1 MNTTSDSST
10 TLEPKRHFL
19 VIASASRGARFFVKK
34 AIQRGHRVT
43 ALYRARDD
51 AAAQERME
59 MLLSN
64 TRLTAGGLPQAD
76 VPEKLE
82 ARALNILEPQTYR
95 DLLNNELSIDSVC
108 CFVGV
113 VGVRRM
119 MSQSERLY
127 TRTIGALIEGMRASR
142 WVEFLY
148 HGSSGLEGPPGQAR
162 AELPA
167 NFHPKWILNLGLKIP
182 AAQDCFESESLLA
195 NAALEGMKF
204 TVFRPAWLTTGP
216 AKRHYGFCFDT
227 TSMEDG
233 LFPLRDAKTTIGR
246 EDVAEEIL
254 RVVTLPHDERAR
266 WFGRGVYLADK
277 KSSLRD

>member
-10 TLEPKRHFL
+10 TFEPKRHFL

-43 ALYRARDD
+43 ALCRARDD
-51 AAAQERME
+51 AAALERME

-76 VPEKLE
+76 VPGKLE
-82 ARALNILEPQTYR
+82 ARALNILEPKTYG
-95 DLLNNELSIDSVC
+95 DFLNNVTTIYRVC
-108 CFVGV
+108 CFGGV
-113 VGVRRM
+113 VVVRWMRF
-119 MSQSERLY
+119 QSERLY

-142 WVEFLY
+142 WVEFFY
-148 HGSSGLEGPPGQAR
+148 HGSSGLEGPPGQAK

-195 NAALEGMKF
+195 NAALDGMKF
-204 TVFRPAWLTTGP
+204 TVFRPAWLTPGP

-246 EDVAEEIL
+246 EDVAEEMWVATFHTTNERGGL
-254 RVVTLPHDERAR
+254 DVVSISQTRKAPLET
-266 WFGRGVYLADK
+266 K
-277 KSSLRD
+277 